1 MIFINVILRKKAI
14 LSKYASPKS
23 FGNLV
28 AWRWH
33 RLQMLR
39 NLLCEHV
46 TASRPKQTITHE
58 CPENL

>member
-1 MIFINVILRKKAI
+1 VPISDAPAPEVLSRTVTVMIFINVILRKKAI

-33 RLQMLR
+33 RLRMPR
-39 NLLCEHV
+39 IRW
-46 TASRPKQTITHE
+46 SSM
-58 CPENL
+58 

>member
-33 RLQMLR
+33 RLRMPR
-39 NLLCEHV
+39 IRW
-46 TASRPKQTITHE
+46 SSM
-58 CPENL
+58 